1 MLVLVEGEESLSRLG
16 AMEVWLR
23 QWEIPYRVVSVPRND
38 GAIRV
43 CFSEDKYAR
52 AFQIKFGA
60 LRVPADACAAAQA
73 AESSRID
80 VCQLVE
86 GK

>member
-1 MLVLVEGEESLSRLG
+1 MDL
-16 AMEVWLR
+16 WLR
-23 QWEIPYRVVSVPRND
+23 QWEIPYRVVSVPRDD

-60 LRVPADACAAAQA
+60 LRVPSDAFAAAQA
-73 AESSRID
+73 ADSAKSD

-86 GK
+86 SK